1 MTVVPDVMIGLLE
14 LGRLLAGP
22 SGSVAFSTPAYPPFL
37 TEFPQV
43 SLLVDQIPLLPDGT
57 TDLVALAAAFATGTR
72 VFILANPHNPT
83 GRVLPR
89 IELEQIA
96 ELAVDHQAWV
106 LADEIHAPLTLPGAQ
121 HLPFLECRTPP
132 ATAGSLSPPPPWPST
147 SPDSRPR

>member
-1 MTVVPDVMIGLLE
+1 M
-14 LGRLLAGP
+14 
-22 SGSVAFSTPAYPPFL
+22 
-37 TEFPQV
+37 
-43 SLLVDQIPLLPDGT
+43 DQIPLLPDGT

-132 ATAGSLSPPPPWPST
+132 ATAGSLSPPPPRPST